1 MVPIRSVS
9 QLDPSKTYTYA
20 DYLTWQLGEWVELLR
35 GKLTRRMSPAPAR
48 IHQLCS
54 SNLHFL
60 LRDYLRRQPC
70 QVYAAPFDVR
80 LKTRGADGA
89 DTAITTVVQPDLCV
103 ICDRSKLDD
112 RGCLGAPDWVIEILS
127 PGTAA
132 RDMHDKFDLYEEAGV
147 GEYWIVAPMDRNIS
161 VFALDGETG
170 RYRTVGDYAAPG
182 PVPSHTLTGLV
193 MEWEEV
199 FAE

>member
-1 MVPIRSVS
+1 
-9 QLDPSKTYTYA
+9 
-20 DYLTWQLGEWVELLR
+20 
-35 GKLTRRMSPAPAR
+35 MSPAPAR
-48 IHQLCS
+48 VHQLCS

-60 LRDYLRRQPC
+60 LRDHLRRQPF

-80 LKTRGADGA
+80 LITRDGDGA

-103 ICDRSKLDD
+103 ICDRAKLDD

-147 GEYWIVAPMDRNIS
+147 GEYWIVAPLDRNIS
-161 VFALDGETG
+161 VFALDAETG
-170 RYRTVGDYAAPG
+170 RYRTVGDYAAAG
-182 PVPSHTLTGLV
+182 PVPSRKLPELV
-193 MEWEEV
+193 LEWEEV
-199 FAE
+199 WAE